1 MITMCIDGETRR
13 FADKGQADAF
23 LAKRTAISKAKGR
36 RGKEAYSPHTPDVL
50 LYIAIVPD
58 VTARQVNL
66 VKPEIKHSTVT
77 RILRCLLA
85 EGHVEMVGIRPGRG
99 CVPYYRITSAGM
111 AEVATYG

>member
-13 FADKGQADAF
+13 FTDKGQADAF

-36 RGKEAYSPHTPDVL
+36 RGKEAYSPRTPDVL
-50 LYIAIVPD
+50 EHMASVTD
-58 VTARQVNL
+58 ATAR
-66 VKPEIKHSTVT
+66 EIHVARPDIGHSTVT
-77 RILRCLLA
+77 RILRYLQG

-99 CVPYYRITSAGM
+99 CVPYYRITMDGI